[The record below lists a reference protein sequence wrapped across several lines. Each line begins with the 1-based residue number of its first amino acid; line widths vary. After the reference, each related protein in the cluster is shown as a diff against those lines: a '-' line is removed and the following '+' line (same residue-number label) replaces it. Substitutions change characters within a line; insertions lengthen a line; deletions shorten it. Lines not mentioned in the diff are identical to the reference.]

1 MAAINITLQIM
12 ERIVEIVVDL
22 MGISRF
28 SPFAD
33 RLDAQFKTD
42 FLSLL

>member
-1 MAAINITLQIM
+1 MLAATNIALQIM

-28 SPFAD
+28 PPFVD
-33 RLDAQFKTD
+33 GLDAQFKTN
-42 FLSLL
+42 LG